1 MSAAPG
7 DSTCPRRSSRAT
19 DGAAGADVCH
29 SIRMRSPRLKTGATT
44 ACGSGACAAAVVS
57 ILRGVTERRVRV
69 ELRGGQLEIAWP
81 ADDAHVEM
89 TGPAAHVFEGRIRIE
104 GD

>member
-1 MSAAPG
+1 MPQ
-7 DSTCPRRSSRAT
+7 PRPIIA
-19 DGAAGADVCH
+19 
-29 SIRMRSPRLKTGATT
+29 
-44 ACGSGACAAAVVS
+44 

-89 TGPAAHVFEGRIRIE
+89 TGPAAHVFEGRIQVE
-104 GD
+104 GE